1 MNYVHV
7 RIFPCVFFLI
17 QTEDHDVYEEVDEHD
32 YKAVY
37 DDANFVEDDD
47 EGGYI
52 DDGLNND
59 DENQYSDEYDD
70 TDSKLASMLLLFF
83 FLYMIY

>member
-1 MNYVHV
+1 MC
-7 RIFPCVFFLI
+7 IFAYLCVFLA
-17 QTEDHDVYEEVDEHD
+17 QTEDQDVYEEVDEYD

-70 TDSKLASMLLLFF
+70 KDSKLASTLFCF
-83 FLYMIY
+83 FIWFLEL